1 MKKSLQLK
9 KPMLPRPPK
18 SVRKINCAT
27 LKSGATGVL
36 SMRMLRALTNF
47 NIWHSGVEKAPPDAV
62 EKHLDLS
69 TTVAA
74 AVVGAQLRF
83 ESLQREVFVLSDTD
97 ILRGCQ
103 GFHLSLCRSSFSS
116 CCSLLREFFF
126 TVVLL
131 PLPLSL
137 SGSLSFCL
145 CVCEPDLL
153 NQSLLKPRLPEWFVF
168 EP

>member
-1 MKKSLQLK
+1 
-9 KPMLPRPPK
+9 MLLGPPK
-18 SVRKINCAT
+18 SIRKITFST

-36 SMRMLRALTNF
+36 SMSYRMFRALTNF
-47 NIWHSGVEKAPPDAV
+47 NIWHSRVEKAPSDAV
-62 EKHLDLS
+62 ERQLDFS

-74 AVVGAQLRF
+74 AVFGAQLRF
-83 ESLQREVFVLSDTD
+83 ESLQKEIFVFSDTD

-103 GFHLSLCRSSFSS
+103 CFHLSLCHSSFSS
-116 CCSLLREFFF
+116 CCSLLRYFFFF
-126 TVVLL
+126 TIILL

-145 CVCEPDLL
+145 CVCKPDLL

-168 EP
+168 EPQCSW